1 MIILVYFFHFVQT
14 MCTDQMTVQR
24 YCAMKTDEDA
34 RRGLWLAGLLTVPV
48 WTCFAF
54 IGTSIYVL
62 YKQFSEP
69 AVANML
75 PEQVFPYFILTRL
88 PAGVAG
94 FVVAGLLSAAM
105 STLDSSINASAS
117 TVTNDFYRRLMAP
130 DRSEAHYLKVGRWL
144 SVVFGVIMISLAL
157 VIHITRTQTL
167 MDLQTLVISIMSG
180 GLLGLFLM
188 GFLTRRV
195 ESRVALIAT
204 ACTVLSVCV
213 WVFAD
218 SETGQRLVPSLA

>member
-1 MIILVYFFHFVQT
+1 

-144 SVVFGVIMISLAL
+144 SVVFGVTMITLAL